1 MCSTRNTKHTSRAHM
16 VIILTRTYKKQE
28 LLGPSPFCGLL
39 VFVFV
44 LLSSFVFVCV
54 RPILSVS
61 LGCSFLIDPSDFSYV
76 YYRFRKKKT
85 IVHEIITTCMDYI
98 WLKETKIIIY
108 KNSAIKSVK
117 KSKITVI
124 MSRSRLNTRPISYI
138 AHSTSVLYI
147 SYLLSESIHLY
158 LNIFSFLP

>member
-1 MCSTRNTKHTSRAHM
+1 
-16 VIILTRTYKKQE
+16 
-28 LLGPSPFCGLL
+28 
-39 VFVFV
+39 
-44 LLSSFVFVCV
+44 
-54 RPILSVS
+54 
-61 LGCSFLIDPSDFSYV
+61 
-76 YYRFRKKKT
+76 
-85 IVHEIITTCMDYI
+85 MDYI

-124 MSRSRLNTRPISYI
+124 MSRSRLNMRPISYI

-147 SYLLSESIHLY
+147 SYLLSENIHLY